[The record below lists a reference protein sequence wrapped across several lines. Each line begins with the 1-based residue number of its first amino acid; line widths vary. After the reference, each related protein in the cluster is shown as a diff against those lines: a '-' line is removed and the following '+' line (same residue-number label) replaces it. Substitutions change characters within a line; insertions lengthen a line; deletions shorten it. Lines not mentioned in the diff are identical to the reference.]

1 MPNSLSPRHAG
12 RRRWLARLG
21 FLWLFALS
29 LSGRAQTPPSAIDY
43 VLTPQ
48 APNSHLIAVTIRYAP
63 TEPVSQI
70 DFALPAWRPGRY
82 QIQNYARNIRDFR
95 ATDQAGQPL
104 RWEKTD
110 KSTWRVERGAAKEA
124 RVSYAYYANT
134 LDAGSTL
141 WNDEELY
148 WNGTNLLM
156 YVVGHQTLPAR
167 LSLALPSDW
176 KCAYPLKKV
185 GEPFVYEAPD
195 YDTLADAPGIASPT
209 LEAARF
215 DHAGTTYHLAF
226 QGPVSLPLQEVA
238 EQTRRI
244 VAETV
249 AMFGGVAPFSDYWFL
264 YHSTPGGRFHGV
276 EHLNSTSI
284 TVPSNVFEDRP
295 QRFYSITA
303 HEFFH
308 AWNVKRIRPQ
318 ALGPFDYSREVYTRN
333 LWVAEGVTSYYDD
346 LICRRAGVMSVE
358 DYLRSLATTIA
369 AHQRTPGRLLT
380 PVTAA
385 SFDAWLLPDDSNV
398 RVDFYTKGALVA
410 LLLDLDIRGR
420 TDGAK
425 SLDDAMRW
433 LYATYAERG
442 QGYPENGMQ
451 LAVEAVTGASYA
463 DFFAQYV
470 DGTAELPYGER
481 LAAVGLELI
490 ESRPPKQP
498 KASLGIELAGDE
510 RQTVIANVF
519 PNEAGF
525 QAGLDRGDI
534 LVAIDGE
541 QANTA
546 TVPELLRKRQPG
558 EVVKVLAFRRG
569 KLREMTLTLQK
580 ETRTDFQLRPVSSPS
595 AIQAKLYQAWLG
607 SPLGRSQGTLP
618 VRPAPAHLRA
628 ARPAPS
634 EAPGAALKGALS
646 RRRAGYSGYFSDSP
660 ASRFRIDSPST
671 GGYAKAPKASAT

>member
-1 MPNSLSPRHAG
+1 MVTLPSGASRCGSMVSSGSLAVRRDGVSLDYSPSRWSSKFFPILPSGFHAMPTSPFPRPA
-12 RRRWLARLG
+12 RRRPLLARLG
-21 FLWLFALS
+21 LLWLGLLALS
-29 LSGRAQTPPSAIDY
+29 LGGHAQTPKPMIEYA
-43 VLTPQ
+43 LAPQ
-48 APNSHLIAVTIRYAP
+48 APNSHLITVTIRYAP
-63 TEPVSQI
+63 PEPVKRI

-82 QIQNYARNIRDFR
+82 QIQNYARNVRDFT
-95 ATDQAGQPL
+95 ASDQAGQPL

-110 KSTWRVERGAAKEA
+110 KSTWRVERGAAKEVRA
-124 RVSYAYYANT
+124 SYAYYANA

-156 YVVGHQTLPAR
+156 YVVGQKALPAR

-185 GEPFVYEAPD
+185 GSPFLYEAPD

-209 LEAARF
+209 LDIARVE
-215 DHAGTTYHLAF
+215 HAGTTYHLAF
-226 QGPVSLPLQEVA
+226 QGPVSVPLSEVA

-249 AMFGGVAPFSDYWFL
+249 TMFGGKAPFSDYWFL
-264 YHSTPGGRFHGV
+264 YHSIPGGRFHGV

-284 TVPSNVFEDRP
+284 TFPSNVFEERP
-295 QRFYSITA
+295 QRFYSLTA

-318 ALGPFDYSREVYTRN
+318 VLGPFDYSQEVYTRN

-346 LICRRAGVMSVE
+346 LLCRRAGVISVE
-358 DYLRSLATTIA
+358 DYLRALATTIA
-369 AHQRTPGRLLT
+369 AQQRTPGRLVT

-385 SFDAWLLPDDSNV
+385 SFDAWLTPDDSNV

-410 LLLDLDIRGR
+410 LMLDMDIRRR

-451 LAVEAVTGASYA
+451 LAVEAVAGASYA
-463 DFFAQYV
+463 EFFAQYV
-470 DGTAELPYGER
+470 DGTAELPYGEY
-481 LAAVGLELI
+481 LAAAGLELV
-490 ESRPPKQP
+490 ESRSPKQP
-498 KASLGIELAGDE
+498 KASLGVELAGDE
-510 RQTVIANVF
+510 KQTVIANVF

-525 QAGLDRGDI
+525 EAGLDRGDI

-569 KLREMTLTLQK
+569 KLREMSVTLQK
-580 ETRTDFQLRPVSSPS
+580 ETRADFQVRPVSSPS
-595 AIQAKLYQAWLG
+595 AAQSRIYQAWIGQL
-607 SPLGRSQGTLP
+607 PTRS
-618 VRPAPAHLRA
+618 
-628 ARPAPS
+628 
-634 EAPGAALKGALS
+634 
-646 RRRAGYSGYFSDSP
+646 
-660 ASRFRIDSPST
+660 
-671 GGYAKAPKASAT
+671 